1 MLPDPQTAVVDSSSH
16 EQQNNR
22 EGDYEQLSL
31 RLSRSAI
38 ADAHA
43 DTVAESEATGRSLV
57 HSELQTQDDEQQ
69 LPAVA
74 AVTSVTTV
82 AAAVLSKTICPSEE
96 SQVPSLLE
104 SDKPHLPLEIPP
116 AATVEDADDEYML
129 KPLLWLNQRTGE
141 QQRLCIITQNINGP
155 CPLISLCNAL
165 ILRGDIVVHPDLAS
179 IKNNRM
185 LELLGDY
192 LLRRTARDSSTLQT
206 SDQLTFERTM
216 DDILVTLPSLQF
228 GLDVNVHF
236 SSVMGFELTSALCL
250 FDMFDLRLV
259 HGWICD
265 PDDQPTYRIVAQKY
279 RDYNRVVEAIVAGD
293 TAGLAL
299 SKMDPVLDV
308 SAGPGTGTG
317 PGLGPGTGPGT
328 GPDESTTADLAK
340 HKSDLETTVIEGLT
354 CSQFL
359 ASSAAQ
365 LTHYGL
371 QLIEATVGPGELCV
385 LFRNNHFSTMYK
397 HPDRGLFVL
406 VTDQGFAKE
415 PSIVWESMG
424 RVDGNTEFLDGLFR
438 SFDPDRPAEEDTSIS
453 LLAANPLASDTENSD
468 LALAISLQ
476 QEEERQQQVFIQQ
489 QQVANERM
497 RSSEQARN
505 NPQSTSWSPS
515 RSNIAGD
522 HRQRPSQKNNCVIQ

>member
-265 PDDQPTYRIVAQKY
+265 PMINPHIALSPKSIETITCWPWYW
-279 RDYNRVVEAIVAGD
+279 
-293 TAGLAL
+293 LAL
-299 SKMDPVLDV
+299 VWS
-308 SAGPGTGTG
+308 
-317 PGLGPGTGPGT
+317 GTGPGT
-328 GPDESTTADLAK
+328 GETTADLAK

-515 RSNIAGD
+515 RSNMQAIIAKD
-522 HRQRPSQKNNCVIQ
+522 RHKKITALSNNQKKNQFIA